1 MKIKELV
8 EIIST
13 LTDLNRVLNE
23 GIDLNKNSNIIYL
36 QKEYIS
42 LLQKSVK
49 KHIVSLSE
57 LLPDADI
64 DKSKFLII
72 GK

>member
-8 EIIST
+8 EIIYN

>member
-49 KHIVSLSE
+49 KHIISLSE